1 MALAAPRA
9 VRPRGRGS
17 GSHLAKHLKRP
28 VRMDV
33 HVRLRT
39 DLPKHCA
46 VAPDHE
52 RVPPVRQPTPP
63 GHIETTGD
71 SAVGI
76 RQQGEAQLVRLIE
89 LSLPI
94 HLIGADSYDRR
105 SELFELARKVA
116 EPAALPGSTRRHGL
130 RVEVHDHGPRLQ
142 KIPQRHSLA
151 MLIDRLEVGDSVSN
165 LHLEFPFSGSE
176 ATIVAQKI
184 TVR

>member
-1 MALAAPRA
+1 
-9 VRPRGRGS
+9 
-17 GSHLAKHLKRP
+17 
-28 VRMDV
+28 MDV

-52 RVPPVRQPTPP
+52 RVPPVRQPTRP
-63 GHIETTGD
+63 GHLETAGD

-105 SELFELARKVA
+105 SELFELGRKVA
-116 EPAALPGSTRRHGL
+116 EPAALTGSTRRHGL
-130 RVEVHDHGPRLQ
+130 RVEVHDHGSRLQ

-151 MLIDRLEVGDSVSN
+151 MLIDRLEVGDFVSN
-165 LHLEFPFSGSE
+165 LHLDLPSSGVGP
-176 ATIVAQKI
+176 TLWPRRV